1 MNIMQNITVQRC
13 DFRIHDMIDGKFR
26 VERVLNSTRTDQKFK
41 VNDTA
46 GNEYIL
52 KLLKLWE
59 VDSRLRQKMLLSAD
73 NEIKSCQIK
82 SNYLTNIVYTG
93 VVNGNPYLL
102 MEYYKSLDLSHLI
115 RNQKLDIVKTA
126 KEILYGLRDLH
137 KSGKVHCQLTPEN
150 ILIADDNHVKLTNYV
165 TLGGRANLLE
175 SKNKTLRSQFL
186 DKSLAYQA
194 PELYRIEQSP
204 TILPS
209 VDIFAFGVILF
220 QLLTGEL
227 PFGRLATESDWIHY
241 QSRAKSNDWNRNA
254 LLRNEQR
261 DMWMDIL
268 DICLSPEVAGHAKDV
283 DEIINK
289 LPDDECQ
296 YVGVAGSRV
305 EAPKSILH
313 GLMLHVM
320 QGDELDKYYR
330 LPEIMQLPKR
340 IITVGRADSSV
351 FNMIQ
356 LSEQASAYIS
366 RRHCTIEF
374 DDENDI
380 WYIRD
385 GQWDKGNNEGWSCSL
400 NGTFVNSEKV
410 TKEGHEIVPGD
421 IISIGDMKL
430 RVEAY

>member
-1 MNIMQNITVQRC
+1 MRSNSVQRC
-13 DFRIHDMIDGKFR
+13 DFRMHDMIDGKFR
-26 VERVLNSTRTDQKFK
+26 VERVLNSTRTDQEFK
-41 VNDTA
+41 VNDTS

-59 VDSRLRQKMLLSAD
+59 IEPHLRQRILLSAD
-73 NEIKSCQIK
+73 NEIKSCLIK

-102 MEYYKSLDLSHLI
+102 MEYCKSSDLSYFI
-115 RNQKLDIVKTA
+115 RNQKADIVKTS

-137 KSGKVHCQLTPEN
+137 ESGKVHCRLTPEN
-150 ILIADDNHVKLTNYV
+150 ILITDDNHVKITNYV
-165 TLGGRANLLE
+165 VLGGRANLLA
-175 SKNKTLRSQFL
+175 SKNKTLRSRLL
-186 DKSLAYQA
+186 DKSLAYRA
-194 PELYRIEQSP
+194 PELYRIEQCS
-204 TILPS
+204 TVLPA
-209 VDIFAFGVILF
+209 VDIFSFGVILF

-227 PFGRLATESDWIHY
+227 PFGRLETEADWIHY
-241 QSRAKSNDWNRNA
+241 QSRAKNNDWNKNI
-254 LLRNEQR
+254 LLRNAQR
-261 DMWMDIL
+261 DMWIGIL
-268 DICLSPEVAGHAKDV
+268 DICLSSEVAGRAKDV
-283 DEIINK
+283 DEIISM

-305 EAPKSILH
+305 EVPQSIQH
-313 GLMLHVM
+313 GVMLHIM

-330 LPEIMQLPKR
+330 LPEVMQLPKR
-340 IITVGRADSSV
+340 IITIGRADASV

-356 LSEQASAYIS
+356 LSERASTYIS

-385 GQWDKGNNEGWSCSL
+385 GQWDKGNDEGWSCSL
-400 NGTFVNSEKV
+400 NGTFVNSEVV
-410 TKEGHEIVPGD
+410 TKEGHKIVPGD